1 MEPPL
6 RWVDNGLELLDQTRL
21 PDGTTWIRCESAE
34 EVAGAIRRLAVR
46 GAPLIGLAAAASR
59 ELARRGHIRA
69 HGSRSGPQ
77 APAAERIESAAD
89 HAQLDALRGELVFE
103 LDRLA
108 TEDPGCSGSF
118 RRI

>member
-1 MEPPL
+1 MSQIQMRSL
-6 RWVDNGLELLDQTRL
+6 ARHTARSVG
-21 PDGTTWIRCESAE
+21 
-34 EVAGAIRRLAVR
+34 RR
-46 GAPLIGLAAAASR
+46 LAAAASR
-59 ELARRGHIRA
+59 ELARRGHIPA

-77 APAAERIESAAD
+77 APAAERVEPVAD
-89 HAQLDALRGELVFE
+89 HAQLDVLRGELVSE